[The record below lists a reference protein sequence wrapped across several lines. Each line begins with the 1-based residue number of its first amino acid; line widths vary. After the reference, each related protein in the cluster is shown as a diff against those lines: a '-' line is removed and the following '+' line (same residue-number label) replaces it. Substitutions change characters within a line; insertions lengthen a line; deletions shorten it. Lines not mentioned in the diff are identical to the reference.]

1 MSPKTTG
8 KNPKRV
14 RPEARRRAKSSQAPL
29 SQDTNLVAN
38 ETPAAEATPK
48 DAADTAPSSATTV
61 NAPQNPAQPGDK
73 RAQRRSKPKAQSPKA
88 KPAPPPDVDAQA
100 QGDASADH
108 RAASTPT
115 PDAETNAPT
124 PTAASP
130 AIDSALS
137 LALRRTSR
145 ADRVRHLIVLDAQ
158 SVVRRLNAQ
167 LSAMIELFSRHRDR
181 DPLLAPLRSWLP
193 GATFDALAELEPDE
207 QRATAAFLEEL
218 EALRWYCRYTSDM
231 PNTAQQRLTRFASQL
246 EIAADRLIRAL
257 RPTVQP
263 KHSSSNQ

>member
-1 MSPKTTG
+1 MSPTAT
-8 KNPKRV
+8 PKK
-14 RPEARRRAKSSQAPL
+14 PKCARSNARQRAKAPTPKAA
-29 SQDTNLVAN
+29 S
-38 ETPAAEATPK
+38 ETPAAEAKPTDADLPPTSTTTATARP
-48 DAADTAPSSATTV
+48 DAAEPKPRRAPRRKPSAQSHKASA
-61 NAPQNPAQPGDK
+61 APQPHAKGK
-73 RAQRRSKPKAQSPKA
+73 ARAHAT
-88 KPAPPPDVDAQA
+88 
-100 QGDASADH
+100 ADR
-108 RAASTPT
+108 RAASQS
-115 PDAETNAPT
+115 DAQSDANAPT
-124 PTAASP
+124 DPSP

-218 EALRWYCRYTSDM
+218 EALRWYCRYTNDM

-246 EIAADRLIRAL
+246 ETAAERLIRAIH
-257 RPTVQP
+257 PTIQP
-263 KHSSSNQ
+263 